1 MLWVLLAAAVV
12 GVAGF
17 VYLLTIPAPLE
28 RWLQGRMLLALREH
42 YQSEVQLDNLR
53 VTLIPGF
60 YATADNFVLPN
71 RRDGDLPPLITI
83 KHLTVRADLLGLL
96 RTPVHVSSV
105 TLDTMEIK
113 VAPKR
118 DQKDKPPSTVP
129 KYHTHLANFDIDR
142 VEAGG
147 TMLYILRKDPD
158 AEPLLFELRK
168 LALRSAGV
176 GQPMTFTAELTNP
189 TPPGVIQTKGH
200 FGPWDF
206 DEPSATSVDGSYD
219 FQHADL
225 SVFVGISGILSSQG
239 IYTGALNNIVVDGA
253 TDVPNFQLDSG
264 GQEVYLTTKFHA
276 IVDGTNGN
284 TYLQPVNAHFLNS
297 DVMTRGQVAGKPGQ
311 KGKTI
316 TLAVDMTKAYVQDVL
331 ALAAKGPPMLT
342 GGMALKANLVL
353 PPGRQRVLQKM
364 QLKGTFDL
372 TDARFTH
379 EKLKDAINGLSRRG
393 QGKPNDTSID
403 NVAAQF
409 RGDFNLRN
417 SAITFSRLQF
427 RHARSD
433 GTGEWSLR
441 FEQQRHQLCR

>member
-1 MLWVLLAAAVV
+1 M
-12 GVAGF
+12 
-17 VYLLTIPAPLE
+17 
-28 RWLQGRMLLALREH
+28 
-42 YQSEVQLDNLR
+42 
-53 VTLIPGF
+53 
-60 YATADNFVLPN
+60 
-71 RRDGDLPPLITI
+71 
-83 KHLTVRADLLGLL
+83 
-96 RTPVHVSSV
+96 
-105 TLDTMEIK
+105 
-113 VAPKR
+113 
-118 DQKDKPPSTVP
+118 
-129 KYHTHLANFDIDR
+129 
-142 VEAGG
+142 
-147 TMLYILRKDPD
+147 
-158 AEPLLFELRK
+158 
-168 LALRSAGV
+168 
-176 GQPMTFTAELTNP
+176 
-189 TPPGVIQTKGH
+189 
-200 FGPWDF
+200 
-206 DEPSATSVDGSYD
+206 
-219 FQHADL
+219 
-225 SVFVGISGILSSQG
+225 
-239 IYTGALNNIVVDGA
+239 DGA

-427 RHARSD
+427 ATPGVTAQVNGAYGLSSNDINFVGDVRLQATVSD
-433 GTGEWSLR
+433 TMTGAKHVLLKPFDPMFKKHGAGTYLPVEIGGTREHPDVKLQWKKL
-441 FEQQRHQLCR
+441 F